1 MAIQNARPMI
11 GYLATGILVL
21 ALLRFGQAIFVP
33 LAFSLF
39 VIALVGPLQIKLQRW
54 MPQLLALLVTL
65 SLQSSSSSPS
75 DPR

>member
-1 MAIQNARPMI
+1 MAQDAKPMI
-11 GYLATGILVL
+11 GYFATGILVL

-39 VIALVGPLQIKLQRW
+39 VIALVGPLQIRLQRW
-54 MPQLLALLVTL
+54 VPQLLALPRDALL
-65 SLQSSSSSPS
+65 RQSSSSSPS